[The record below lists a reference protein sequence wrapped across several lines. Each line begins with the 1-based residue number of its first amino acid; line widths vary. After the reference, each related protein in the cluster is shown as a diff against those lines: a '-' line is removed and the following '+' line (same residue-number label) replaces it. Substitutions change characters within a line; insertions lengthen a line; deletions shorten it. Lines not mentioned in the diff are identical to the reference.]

1 MQLSELLNNLPVVQI
16 VGRPDEL
23 EIENITSDSR
33 AVKERSLFVAVKG
46 LTTDGHKFIQEAV
59 SKGASAV
66 IIDNDNLPD
75 QFFLRSGCVK
85 ILVKESRD
93 ALARISD
100 LFFGKPS
107 SKMRLIGITGTKGKT
122 TSTFFIKNVLE
133 QSGNKTGLIGTINNY
148 IGDEILYTKFT
159 TPEAEKVNNLL
170 AEMVEKGCSH
180 TVMEVSS
187 HALEMKRVAYLDFD
201 IAVFTNITS
210 DHLDFHHSFENYL
223 KAKKKLFDELKPD
236 AKILYNIDDKN
247 YSSLIGG
254 ARNAKFSYGMNNDSD
269 FRIFDINFDLNGTE
283 FKLEY
288 EEVVYNLKTTLI
300 GKFNAYNAAAAF
312 AAGVLLGLNPKT
324 IASAIEFTPQ
334 VPGRFEVI
342 SRGEKKVIID
352 YSHTADSLEQAL
364 QALNDIRKDDRKI
377 YTVFGCGGDRDKFK
391 RPVMGEIA
399 ERLSDVVCVTS
410 DNPRTE
416 DPFDIIADIKKGFKK
431 NDYKEIEEREAAI
444 KTAICDSEENAV
456 ILIAGKGHETYQEIN
471 GVRHHFSDKE
481 KAEEYLR
488 KCQN

>member
-1 MQLSELLNNLPVVQI
+1 MQLNELINNLPVIQI
-16 VGRPDEL
+16 VGHPDDL
-23 EIENITSDSR
+23 EIESITSDSR
-33 AVKERSLFVAVKG
+33 SVKDRSLFVAIKG
-46 LTTDGHKFIQEAV
+46 LTTDGHKYIQEAV
-59 SKGASAV
+59 SKGAAAV
-66 IIDNDNLPD
+66 IIDEDILPD
-75 QFFLRSGCVK
+75 KFYLNSGCVK
-85 ILVKESRD
+85 ILVEESRD
-93 ALARISD
+93 ALARTAD
-100 LFFGKPS
+100 MFYGKPS
-107 SKMRLIGITGTKGKT
+107 SKMNLIGITGTKGKT
-122 TSTFFIKNVLE
+122 TSTFFIKNILE
-133 QSGNKTGLIGTINNY
+133 ENGYKSGLIGTINNY

-159 TPEAEKVNNLL
+159 TPEAEKVNELL
-170 AEMVEKGCSH
+170 AEMVRKNCSH
-180 TVMEVSS
+180 CVMEVSS

-201 IAVFTNITS
+201 IAIFSNITS

-223 KAKKKLFDELKPD
+223 KAKKKLFDNLKPD

-247 YSSLIGG
+247 YSALIGD
-254 ARNAKFSYGMNNDSD
+254 AANEKFSYGMNKESD
-269 FRIFDINFDLNGTE
+269 FRIKDISFDLNGTE
-283 FKLEY
+283 FKIEHKKKIY
-288 EEVVYNLKTTLI
+288 DLKTKLI

-312 AAGVLLGLNPKT
+312 ATGVMLGLKPEE
-324 IASAIEFTPQ
+324 ASAAIESTPQ

-364 QALNDIRKDDRKI
+364 QALNEIRNDDRKI

-416 DPFDIIADIKKGFKK
+416 DPFDIIEDIKKGFKG
-431 NDYKEIEEREAAI
+431 NEYKEIEDREEAI
-444 KTAICDSEENAV
+444 KTAICDSEQDAV
-456 ILIAGKGHETYQEIN
+456 VLIAGKGHETYQEIN

-481 KAEEYLR
+481 KAEEYLK